1 MQSSDVLELHYS
13 RPVALAVAVLTSLS
27 ALQVLTLLP
36 VLLQF
41 NLLAIFGIG
50 ILAVLG
56 PIYFHLFRYLW
67 RAFSE
72 RRTVVV
78 LDWRGITDTRQ
89 RVEFVPWEDVQRVRL
104 GSGDKSHYLCVE
116 LKSAAAG
123 RYTRAPGG
131 WRLLLRYVESLGD
144 WNVML
149 LTLKCSRGEVLALA
163 ESLRKAAIRRR
174 VEQLNRAAYP
184 DPGLTGVARER
195 SEKPT

>member
-13 RPVALAVAVLTSLS
+13 RPVAMAVAAFTSLS
-27 ALQVLTLLP
+27 AVQVLSLLP

-41 NLLAIFGIG
+41 NLIAIFGIG
-50 ILAVLG
+50 VLAVIG
-56 PIYFHLFRYLW
+56 PIYLLLFRYVW
-67 RAFSE
+67 RALAGGQA
-72 RRTVVV
+72 VVV
-78 LDWRGITDTRQ
+78 LDTHGITDTRQ

-116 LKSAAAG
+116 LKSEAAG
-123 RYTRAPGG
+123 RYTRAPGA
-131 WRLLLRYVESLGD
+131 WRLLLRYAETLGD

-149 LTLKCSRGEVLALA
+149 LTLKCTRAEVLAVS

-184 DPGLTGVARER
+184 DPGSAPGARDR
-195 SEKPT
+195 SESPR